1 MLSLKTDDLNFI
13 YDGVDTHPGKIFFAL
28 KERRFELKDLSVD
41 IKTYRDW
48 LAQKILPATIDN
60 EKNAG
65 KKVMLNYYEAM
76 WLMLIADLRTLGI
89 RYNPHLQFFKENAW
103 RDSNSTFPK
112 SWLLAYQEFKY
123 PGNSDLQAVI
133 ANTKDSDIEDLTRD
147 IPGFKVY
154 GFEFRIFQDL
164 YESLTTRF
172 FIRSDKKIG
181 MIVTKDAQQLLP
193 PYFDEKLKT
202 TFNDEVFVE
211 IPLLKYINRFVND
224 DILIKRQRT
233 TNYLSKEEEELLKV
247 IRSGDIKSLK
257 IHFDNEKKKP
267 LYYQIEKDKDLSQ
280 EEFAAVKGSILLK
293 NYEQITYKAKKGGGV
308 YYTKEIVKRFK

>member
-1 MLSLKTDDLNFI
+1 MLSLRNDDLNFI
-13 YDGVDTHPGKIFFAL
+13 YDGVEAHPGKIFFAL

-65 KKVMLNYYEAM
+65 KKVMLNYYEAI
-76 WLMLIADLRTLGI
+76 WLMLIADLRSLGI

-103 RDSNSTFPK
+103 RDSNSSFPK
-112 SWLLAYQEFKY
+112 SWLLAYQEFKH
-123 PGNSDLQAVI
+123 PGNSDLQTVI
-133 ANTKDSDIEDLTRD
+133 TNTKDNDIENLAKD

-181 MIVTKDAQQLLP
+181 MIVTKDTEQLLP
-193 PYFDEKLKT
+193 PYLNEKFNT
-202 TFNDEVFVE
+202 TFSDEVFVE
-211 IPLLKYINRFVND
+211 IPLMKYINRFIND
-224 DILIKRQRT
+224 DLLIKRQRI

-247 IRSGDIKSLK
+247 IRSGHIKSLK
-257 IHFDNEKKKP
+257 IHFDNEGKKP
-267 LYYQIEKDKDLSQ
+267 RYYQIEKDKDLSP
-280 EEFAAVKGSILLK
+280 EESVAVKRSILLK
-293 NYEQITYKAKKGGGV
+293 NYEQITYKAKKGGGI
-308 YYTKEIVKRFK
+308 YYTKEIVKHFK